1 MKLVT
6 QCPFCY
12 TRFIVKPKQLKA
24 HQGQVKCGQCQY
36 VFLANDYLYEQNP
49 TDHFLHSAKT
59 EAQQQKPIVLVLYAL
74 LGALALIQTLYFLRS
89 DIVKQWPALRPHL
102 NTVCQYLKCSVP
114 LPKQI
119 ELIALDDTELVKDE
133 AHADVIKF
141 NCLIINNAPYAQS
154 FPSLELTLTD
164 DQDMPVMRRKIAP
177 SEYLNGL
184 KTPLDEGIPGNDEI
198 HVSIHLKTTDIAA
211 TGFRAFVGY

>member
-154 FPSLELTLTD
+154 LPLLELTLTD
-164 DQDMPVMRRKIAP
+164 KQDMPLMRRKITP
-177 SEYLNGL
+177 KEYLIGSNA
-184 KTPLDEGIPGNDEI
+184 KLDDGIAANEEI
-198 HVSIHLKTTDIAA
+198 HVALNLKTADLAVA
-211 TGFRAFVGY
+211 GFRAFVLY